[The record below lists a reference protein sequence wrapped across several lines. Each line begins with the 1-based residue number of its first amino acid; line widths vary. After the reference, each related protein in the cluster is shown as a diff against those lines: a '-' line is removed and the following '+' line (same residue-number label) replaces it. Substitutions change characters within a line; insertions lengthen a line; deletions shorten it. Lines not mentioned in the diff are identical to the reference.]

1 MKQNLFNM
9 SAFND
14 KVKGNWNILKGK
26 LQQEFGDLT
35 EDDLQYIEGKETE
48 LLGRL
53 QKKTGKTKAEI
64 QEWVDKVV

>member
-1 MKQNLFNM
+1 M
-9 SAFND
+9 SAFSD
-14 KVKGNWNILKGK
+14 KLKGNWNIVKGK

-53 QKKTGKTKAEI
+53 QKKTGKTKEEI
-64 QEWVDKVV
+64 KDWVDKVV